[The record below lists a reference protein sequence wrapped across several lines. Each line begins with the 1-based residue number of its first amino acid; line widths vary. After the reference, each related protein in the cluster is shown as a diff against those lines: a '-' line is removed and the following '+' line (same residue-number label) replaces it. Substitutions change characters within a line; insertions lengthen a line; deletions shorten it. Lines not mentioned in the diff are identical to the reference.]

1 MEESGLA
8 AIGPVIAGDA
18 GAFEL
23 LAVARPIETTGNPN
37 SRNGEAVMK
46 RMEVPPAGRT
56 EHSVIPSRVRFRAAT
71 VRERSMGLRP
81 TKTNGGA
88 SGRYR
93 GINNLDRAFNRTFPA
108 RIPETVKHLTGRK
121 SPSAVLEIP

>member
-1 MEESGLA
+1 
-8 AIGPVIAGDA
+8 
-18 GAFEL
+18 
-23 LAVARPIETTGNPN
+23 
-37 SRNGEAVMK
+37 MK

-81 TKTNGGA
+81 TKTNEGA

-93 GINNLDRAFNRTFPA
+93 EIYNWDRAFNRTFPA
-108 RIPETVKHLTGRK
+108 RVPETVKPVTGPK
-121 SPSAVLEIP
+121 PPSAVLEIP